1 MGRWRTGS
9 MADGVGGGRSAAIAR
24 RGRRDGGRR
33 GEARRR
39 DGRQGEGPRGGQ
51 GATGRARRAA
61 SEASAAARRASGRR
75 YRGAASSSWLR
86 NDGGMRAATYWDA
99 PLPFGSANAE
109 QGVRAWPGWAPA
121 SGPRL
126 RVRFFVGLFVREG
139 RRRQSADA
147 GQASMGDGRDKI
159 RWPLSM
165 PSHDQWAA
173 IPPARRA
180 SRECKTAVRCARA
193 LPTRRVWAVLP
204 QCVVWCAG

>member
-1 MGRWRTGS
+1 
-9 MADGVGGGRSAAIAR
+9 MADRARQWRGAGGATVGDGA
-24 RGRRDGGRR
+24 RRDGEMGDRERGREEDRVRR
-33 GEARRR
+33 GERDERRARRR
-39 DGRQGEGPRGGQ
+39 QQRGGRV
-51 GATGRARRAA
+51 APPAA
-61 SEASAAARRASGRR
+61 WQVAASGRR

-121 SGPRL
+121 PRPRL